1 MYYVYLDSFYGT
13 ELIGRSENYEEAL
26 KIKQDKDAQWQ
37 KGYMWSTRITTA
49 PQKEYS
55 SFD

>member
-13 ELIGRSENYEEAL
+13 ELIGESENYEEAL
-26 KIKQDKDAQWQ
+26 KIKQDKDSQWQ
-37 KGYMWSTRITTA
+37 TGYMWSTRITTD

>member
-13 ELIGRSENYEEAL
+13 ELIGESKNYEEAL
-26 KIKQDKDAQWQ
+26 KIKQDKDSQWQ
-37 KGYMWSTRITTA
+37 TGYMWSTRITTDT
-49 PQKEYS
+49 QKEYS